1 MKLALAPLLKGLWQH
16 PLVKGLEVDAE
27 NAITVHRRMIEAKPL
42 LKQHYIRWYRECLPA
57 YEATRHLGGALVEI
71 GSGAGFLEE
80 FIPDLVKTDVV
91 PSPYTSRV
99 VDATQMDFRDGSL
112 RALFLIGVLHHI
124 PDPAAFLREAVR
136 CLQPG
141 GRLVVIEPTN
151 NAFQRFLASRLDHY
165 EYYDDAISEWTNGAG
180 GRMTRANLALS
191 WVIFFR
197 DRERFSRE
205 FPLLELAEVR
215 YHTFLSYILSGGMTY
230 RSFVPFFAAPIVD
243 VVEALPRPVMRRLA
257 TAMTL
262 ELIKA

>member
-1 MKLALAPLLKGLWQH
+1 VKLALAPLLKGLWQH

-27 NAITVHRRMIEAKPL
+27 DTITAHRRMIEAKPL
-42 LKQHYIRWYRECLPA
+42 LKQHYLRWYRECLPA
-57 YEATRHLGGALVEI
+57 YEETKHLSGPLVEI

-80 FIPDLVKTDVV
+80 LIPELVKSDVV

-99 VDATQMDFRDGSL
+99 IDATRMDFRDGEV
-112 RALFLIGVLHHI
+112 RAFFLIGVLHHV

-151 NAFQRFLASRLDHY
+151 NPLQRFLASRLDHY
-165 EYYDDAISEWTNGAG
+165 EYYDDAIPDWTNGTE

-205 FPLLELAEVR
+205 FPQLELAHVR

-230 RSFVPFFAAPIVD
+230 RAFLPSFAAPIVD
-243 VVEALPRPVMRRLA
+243 IVEALPGPVMKRLA

-262 ELIKA
+262 DFVKK